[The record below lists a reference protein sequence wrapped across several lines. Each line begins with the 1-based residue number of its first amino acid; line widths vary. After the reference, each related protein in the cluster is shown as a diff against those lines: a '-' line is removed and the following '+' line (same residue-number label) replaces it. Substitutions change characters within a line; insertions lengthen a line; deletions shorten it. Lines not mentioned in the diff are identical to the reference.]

1 MADYLVKIIY
11 KLRCRVRIS
20 KILTA
25 LILGSF
31 LLLVNCHSYKINKNK
46 IEKSSNVIDCL
57 SMHYCMVSG
66 SIAIDFFCV
75 FCCPVVYPC
84 PLFSVRFREPLFGP
98 VNNSIMRLLVVRL
111 VTCFNYSFL
120 SYCFLFSSFDVF

>member
-1 MADYLVKIIY
+1 M
-11 KLRCRVRIS
+11 IS

-25 LILGSF
+25 LIFGSF

-66 SIAIDFFCV
+66 SIAIDFF
-75 FCCPVVYPC
+75 
-84 PLFSVRFREPLFGP
+84 L
-98 VNNSIMRLLVVRL
+98 
-111 VTCFNYSFL
+111 
-120 SYCFLFSSFDVF
+120 CFLLSCSLSLSLVQCALQRASLRTCQQQYNETLSGETCDLFQLLFLVILLPV